1 VAQQFNNSIMNNLW
15 LVIQREYLTRVR
27 RKSFILATLL
37 MPLGM
42 AVFVVVVQFI
52 FSYGNDEQQRIVV
65 VDDANIFNRTLP
77 DSKNL
82 YFKFRDEPLADL
94 KKNMAEDSSYN
105 AILVIPTVT
114 NPRLKDFRVEY
125 FSDDPLAL
133 DTEMAISRRV
143 EKAMRKYKTS
153 ALELD
158 ATAIAALET
167 DIDIKTRKI
176 TVEEGEDD
184 DTSMAGVIG
193 AILGSVMGFLMYIS
207 IFVYGMM
214 VMRSV
219 MEEKISRIVE
229 VVISSVKPT
238 TLLLGKIIG
247 VGGVGLTQVLAWMI
261 LIPSVLA
268 LVALVFGFDPDT
280 AQQMQAGSA
289 TSQLDPDEMQSMIE
303 QAISGLDEMNWWVII
318 PAFLLYFLCGYFM
331 YAAMFAAIGSA
342 MGDDMGEGQSLTLI
356 VMIPVIL
363 GFYIMMAALQA
374 PNSSLAV
381 GSSFVPLFA
390 PIVMPARLPF
400 DPPAWQIIGSLLV
413 TVIFSGFMVWLAGRI
428 YRVGI
433 LNYGKKGSL
442 KDMGRWLF
450 SKY

>member
-1 VAQQFNNSIMNNLW
+1 
-15 LVIQREYLTRVR
+15 
-27 RKSFILATLL
+27 

-52 FSYGNDEQQRIVV
+52 FSYGNDEQQRIAV

-133 DTEMAISRRV
+133 DTEMAVSRRV

-158 ATAIAALET
+158 AIAIAALET
-167 DIDIKTRKI
+167 DIDIKTRKV

-261 LIPSVLA
+261 LIPRVLA
-268 LVALVFGFDPDT
+268 LVALVFGFVPDT

>member
-1 VAQQFNNSIMNNLW
+1 MKNLW

-77 DSKNL
+77 DSKNI
-82 YFKFRDEPLADL
+82 YFKFRNEPLAEL
-94 KKNMAEDSSYN
+94 KENMESDSSYN
-105 AILVIPTVT
+105 AILVVPAVT

-125 FSDDPLAL
+125 FSDEPLAL
-133 DTEMAISRRV
+133 DTEMAINRRV
-143 EKAMRKYKTS
+143 EKAMRKYKTI

-158 ATAIAALET
+158 ANAIAALET
-167 DIDIKTRKI
+167 DVDIKTRKI

-184 DTSMAGVIG
+184 DTSMAGIIG
-193 AILGSVMGFLMYIS
+193 AGLGSVMGFLMYIS

-219 MEEKISRIVE
+219 MEEKMNRIVE

-261 LIPSVLA
+261 LIPGVLF
-268 LVALVFGFDPDT
+268 LVSLVFGFDPEA

-289 TSQLDPDEMQSMIE
+289 ASQIDPDEMQSMVE
-303 QAISGLDEMNWWVII
+303 KAIAGLDEMNWWVII

-400 DPPAWQIIGSLLV
+400 DPPAWQIIGSLAV
-413 TVIFSGFMVWLAGRI
+413 TIIFSGFMVWLAGRI

-433 LNYGKKGSL
+433 LNYGKKSSL
-442 KDMGRWLF
+442 RDMGRWLF